1 MDAYDLVVVG
11 GGPAG
16 LGAALAGAKNG
27 LKTAIIERN
36 PMLGGNWTNS
46 YVVSILGVYTYDGS
60 EKIVGGI
67 VDEIVET
74 LKKFGGTK
82 GKVGNFIPFRPD
94 EMKLALSHLAEKYG
108 ITTYFN
114 SLVTGCKLSGNKI
127 ASVIVVGKD
136 GTREVSGKEFVDS
149 SGDADLSYYAAS
161 NAMEGKEGQ
170 GWHQEATIPFRIA
183 DVNEEELIKFSQE
196 HPELI
201 SAPLVDGRISKIHIN
216 PPLVEKAKKENKL
229 YLPNENTEF
238 LFNTSKDG
246 EFICNATHAKIKDYK
261 SGKEVAEAIN
271 DLRHQVA
278 SSFEFLKKNIAGFE
292 NSYLMDSSPGIGMRE
307 TRRGIG
313 EYVLKRDDVLNGGRF
328 EDHIARCGH
337 PLEIHDPNKGL
348 VYIHLNTGD
357 SSWYEIP
364 YRSIVQ
370 KGIDNLFI
378 IGRCLSAEFDAQASA
393 RVSGTA
399 LAMGHAAAV
408 AAKMCID
415 NNIPAKEVNVKN
427 LQEILKTQG
436 AIL

>member
-1 MDAYDLVVVG
+1 MDSYDLVVVG

-16 LGAALAGAKNG
+16 IGAAISGAKNG

-60 EKIVGGI
+60 EKIVSGI

-82 GKVGNFIPFRPD
+82 GNVGNFIPFRPD
-94 EMKLALSHLAEKYG
+94 EMKIALSYLVEKYK

-114 SLVTGCKLSGNKI
+114 SLVTGCELSEDKI
-127 ASVIVVGKD
+127 KSVKIVGKD
-136 GTREVSGKEFVDS
+136 GMHEISGKEFVDS
-149 SGDADLSYYAAS
+149 SGDADLSYYS
-161 NAMEGKEGQ
+161 ISKAMEGKEGE
-170 GWHQEATIPFRIA
+170 GWHQETTIPFRIA
-183 DVNEEELIKFSQE
+183 NVNEAEIIEFSKE
-196 HPELI
+196 HPELV
-201 SAPLVDGRISKIHIN
+201 SAPLVDGKVSKIHIN
-216 PPLVEKAKKENKL
+216 PPLVEKAKKDNEL
-229 YLPNENTEF
+229 YLPNENSEF
-238 LFNTSKDG
+238 LFNTSREG
-246 EFICNATHAKIKDYK
+246 EFICNATHAKIKDFR
-261 SGKEVAEAIN
+261 SGEEVATAIN
-271 DLRHQVA
+271 DLRHQVI
-278 SSFEFLKKNIAGFE
+278 SSFEFLKKNVQGFE

-313 EYVLKRDDVLNGGRF
+313 EYILKRDDVLNGGRF
-328 EDHIARCGH
+328 DDHIARCGH

-348 VYIHLNTGD
+348 VYIHLNKGD

-399 LAMGHAAAV
+399 LAMGHAAGV
-408 AAKMCID
+408 AARMCIN
-415 NNIPAKEVNVKN
+415 NNIAAKEVNVKE
-427 LQEILKTQG
+427 LQETLKTQG